1 MKWMVLQKNPP
12 ERERRRE
19 REKRRERERE
29 DLESYSTTHNECCS
43 VRQRLKCFTKS
54 SSALT

>member
-1 MKWMVLQKNPP
+1 MDGTS
-12 ERERRRE
+12 EESTGE
-19 REKRRERERE
+19 REKKRKREEERERERE